1 MKIKKHLKKAIS
13 IVVLITAIIP
23 NTVFAQPQTIPE
35 KPKPNID
42 DLLYKYE
49 SGFTDQPTT
58 TDYIASL
65 PEEQEPGQLLAQ
77 VIFYLLIV
85 ANILAFISF
94 LIAGVMMIISQGN
107 DEDLSKAKRIFTYTL
122 IALVACATALALV
135 TGVSKIQFFNP

>member
-1 MKIKKHLKKAIS
+1 MKIKKHLQKVIS
-13 IVVLITAIIP
+13 IAVLIIAIIP

-35 KPKPNID
+35 KTKPNID

-65 PEEQEPGQLLAQ
+65 PEEQKFGELLAQ

-107 DEDLSKAKRIFTYTL
+107 DEELSKAKRIFTYTI
-122 IALVACATALALV
+122 IALVVCATALALV
-135 TGVSKIQFFNP
+135 TGVSRIQFFNP